1 MMFSETQ
8 KLWSFTFL
16 FQAPMVGFAKKTPK
30 VQMGV
35 RPCVAIGDSKQ
46 FKPRSRNGAN
56 VNSIGV
62 AMLSVKPA

>member
-1 MMFSETQ
+1 
-8 KLWSFTFL
+8 
-16 FQAPMVGFAKKTPK
+16 MVGFAKKTPK
-30 VQMGV
+30 VLMGV
-35 RPCVAIGDSKQ
+35 LPCVAIGDSKQ